1 MGMPITVEIVD
12 SEATA
17 KDLEAAFF
25 YFEEVDKRFSPYKSD
40 SEVSLINA
48 GKISEDEYSPKMKEV
63 LSLAEKTKEETGGY
77 FDVYRPDGKFDPSG
91 LVKGWAIRNAAGILK
106 SNGWKNFYVE
116 AGGDIQV
123 SGKNAESQLWSVGI
137 RNPFKQDEIVKVVH
151 LEDGEGMATSG
162 TYARGAHI
170 YNPLNPAE
178 ALSEIVSLTVIGP
191 DVYEADRF
199 ATAAFAM
206 GKKGI
211 EFIEKHP
218 ELEGYA
224 INQNGVATVTSKFHK
239 YL

>member
-1 MGMPITVEIVD
+1 MIMGMPITIEIIDPGVA
-12 SEATA
+12 SG
-17 KDLEAAFF
+17 DLEAAFD
-25 YFEEVDKRFSPYKSD
+25 YFENIDKRFSPYKSD

-48 GKISEDEYSPKMKEV
+48 GKISEQEYSPEIKEV
-63 LSLAEKTKEETGGY
+63 LLLAEKTKEETGGY
-77 FDVYRPDGKFDPSG
+77 FDVYRPDGKLDPSG
-91 LVKGWAIRNAAGILK
+91 LVKGWAIRNAAEILK
-106 SNGWKNFYVE
+106 KGGWKNFYVE

-151 LEDGEGMATSG
+151 LKDGEGMATSG

-170 YNPLNPAE
+170 YNPLNPSE
-178 ALSEIVSLTVIGP
+178 PLNEIVSLTVIGP

-206 GKKGI
+206 GRKGI

-224 INQNGVATVTSKFHK
+224 IDKDGIGTTTNRFTD
-239 YL
+239 